1 MNRLIV
7 IAWIGLAIV
16 FGPTRSEAAVFELTL
31 EARDSV
37 GVLQDDALMAGRA
50 LRSLAWEGGVFEV
63 TVRDT
68 PGRDYD
74 ARITFASPQP
84 SGDAELDQV
93 VLRWYRP
100 APGIPALAPEH
111 QQADAQQTLPAEA
124 IPAVLLVHTLHPD
137 LPVATLLARGLR
149 QRGVHAF
156 VIELPGYASRV
167 GAERKMTGVTTLVN
181 AAQAVSDCR
190 RAYDVIRA
198 VGDSV
203 AANIDPDRI
212 AIQGTSLGSFVATSA
227 AGLDGCFN
235 QTFLFLSGGDG
246 VEILETGQKDAFHVR
261 GALKHYGYTGDK
273 LRTLLDPV
281 EPLHIAHRLDPAT
294 TWMFNARFD
303 TVVPA
308 KNADLLADAIG
319 LDASHH
325 IWMNGNHYTAFLL
338 LPGVLDRIKKEIGV
352 LPNAEPR
359 EVLENA
365 EAP

>member
-7 IAWIGLAIV
+7 IVWIGLATL
-16 FGPTRSEAAVFELTL
+16 FGPARSEAAALELTF
-31 EARDSV
+31 EASDSV
-37 GVLQDDALMAGRA
+37 GVLQDDALMADRA
-50 LRSLAWEGGVFEV
+50 LRSLAWEGGAFEV

-74 ARITFASPQP
+74 ARITFASPKP
-84 SGDAELDQV
+84 NGDTGIDQV

-100 APGIPALAPEH
+100 APGISALAPEIK
-111 QQADAQQTLPAEA
+111 QAGAEQTL
-124 IPAVLLVHTLHPD
+124 PAVLLVHTLHPD

-156 VIELPGYASRV
+156 VIELPGYASRA
-167 GAERKMTGVTTLVN
+167 GAQRKMTGVTTLVN
-181 AAQAVSDCR
+181 AGQAVSDCR

-198 VGDSV
+198 LNDAE
-203 AANIDPDRI
+203 AANIDGDRI

-227 AGLDGCFN
+227 AALDGCFN

-261 GALKHYGYTGDK
+261 GALQHYGYTGDK
-273 LRTLLDPV
+273 LRALIDPV
-281 EPLHIAHRLDPAT
+281 EPLHIAHRLDPTT

-319 LDASHH
+319 LDVSHH
-325 IWMNGNHYTAFLL
+325 VWMNGNHYTAFLL

-359 EVLENA
+359 ERLENA
-365 EAP
+365 VTE